1 MKNLFVYFVL
11 ATTSMGQA
19 VAQKDVTVTSVT
31 GESWLSHLH
40 RALENTSMGKTVRLG
55 PPTIV
60 PSRAIAEQDAARLQ
74 SLAFGAAEASVIVR
88 GADLYR
94 LNCQGCHGESGL
106 GAPPEINSV
115 IEPTRATSAALVMAR
130 MKQRGLETSWS
141 QVNEMANQAKGTLM
155 NRLHKGGT
163 DMPPFPHLS
172 EPEVRAIFSY
182 LRQLAEIPAAE
193 RQQVRIAESP
203 VRVGEHI
210 VKSTCHTCHN
220 AAGVNPSANELM
232 QGAIPPLSTLT
243 TRVSLPEFE
252 RKVRH
257 GAPIMM
263 GTPVLPYRG
272 RMPVF
277 DYLSES
283 EVADAYLYLK
293 MFPPSAWTD
302 PVTPPDPP
310 QTASSIPAIA
320 ATHEPPNDPPRSEG
334 QDKKGSSLPIL
345 AEVFVGMLVAGG
357 AFFTVYEVRRTKAK
371 TRALL
376 RHAGDSLRAL
386 PTQGGPEL
394 VDSLAGSS
402 GRAKRVQPNT
412 PKQAAWHSRFR
423 RTEYHSFESSW
434 LSRRWE
440 NEEDGAA

>member
-1 MKNLFVYFVL
+1 MKNLFVSFVL
-11 ATTSMGQA
+11 ATTLIGQA
-19 VAQKDVTVTSVT
+19 AAQKDVTVTPVT

-40 RALENTSMGKTVRLG
+40 RALENTSMGKTVHLG

-60 PSRAIAEQDAARLQ
+60 PTRAIAEQNAARLQ
-74 SLAFGAAEASVIVR
+74 SLALGAAKASVIVQ

-94 LNCQGCHGESGL
+94 LNCQGCHGEFGL

-141 QVNEMANQAKGTLM
+141 QVNEMANEAKGSLLD
-155 NRLHKGGT
+155 RLHKGGT

-172 EPEVRAIFSY
+172 EPEVRAIFAY
-182 LRQLAEIPAAE
+182 LRQLAEIPGAE
-193 RQQVRIAESP
+193 RQQVSLEESS

-220 AAGVNPSANELM
+220 AYGVNPSPNELM
-232 QGAIPPLSTLT
+232 QGAIPPLGTLT
-243 TRVSLPEFE
+243 ARVTLPEFE

-293 MFPPSAWTD
+293 LFPPSAWTN

-310 QTASSIPAIA
+310 QTASAIA
-320 ATHEPPNDPPRSEG
+320 AIVSNHEPPNDPRHGEA
-334 QDKKGSSLPIL
+334 QDKKGSTLPIV
-345 AEVFVGMLVAGG
+345 AEVFVGLLVAGG
-357 AFFTVYEVRRTKAK
+357 AVFTLYDVKRSKAK
-371 TRALL
+371 GRSFRVTS
-376 RHAGDSLRAL
+376 DSVAIPSAQLSQMLVRS
-386 PTQGGPEL
+386 QGQ
-394 VDSLAGSS
+394 SS
-402 GRAKRVQPNT
+402 AATDRVSDMAH
-412 PKQAAWHSRFR
+412 KQAAWQSRFD

-440 NEEDGAA
+440 NKDGAA

>member
-1 MKNLFVYFVL
+1 MKKLFVSFML
-11 ATTSMGQA
+11 ATTLIGQA
-19 VAQKDVTVTSVT
+19 AAQKQVTVTPVS

-40 RALENTSMGKTVRLG
+40 RALENTSMGKTVHLG

-60 PSRAIAEQDAARLQ
+60 PTRAIGEQNAERLQ
-74 SLAFGAAEASVIVR
+74 SLALGAAKSSVIMQ

-94 LNCQGCHGESGL
+94 FNCQGCHGEFGL

-130 MKQRGLETSWS
+130 MKQRGLDTSWS
-141 QVNEMANQAKGTLM
+141 QVNEMANQAKGSLLD
-155 NRLHKGGT
+155 RLHKGGT
-163 DMPPFPHLS
+163 DMPPFSHLS

-182 LRQLAEIPAAE
+182 LRQLAEIPGAE
-193 RQQVRIAESP
+193 GQQVRVEEPALH
-203 VRVGEHI
+203 VGEHI
-210 VKSTCHTCHN
+210 VKSTCHICHN
-220 AAGVNPSANELM
+220 AAGLNPSPNELM
-232 QGAIPPLSTLT
+232 QGTIPPLSTLT

-310 QTASSIPAIA
+310 QTASAIA
-320 ATHEPPNDPPRSEG
+320 AIVSNHEPPNDPPRGEG

-345 AEVFVGMLVAGG
+345 AEVFAGLLVAGG
-357 AFFTVYEVRRTKAK
+357 AFFTVYDVRRTKAK
-371 TRALL
+371 ARALQKS
-376 RHAGDSLRAL
+376 GDESLDVVT
-386 PTQGGPEL
+386 TQGGPAPVE
-394 VDSLAGSS
+394 SPAGSS
-402 GRAKRVQPNT
+402 GRTKRVQGDT
-412 PKQAAWHSRFR
+412 HKQAAWKSRFR
-423 RTEYHSFESSW
+423 RTEYHLFESSW

-440 NEEDGAA
+440 NEDGAA